1 METDLV
7 HQGWQSALLFM
18 QFQPLTPGL
27 LTALGVTIVLL
38 LFSALIS
45 GSEVAYFSLRPSDI
59 AEMKD
64 QESKPSQQALKHLEN
79 PEKLLATILIS
90 NNFVNVGIVILSSFI
105 ATNLIHFSETGIW
118 SFLFEVV
125 VITAMILFFGEIL
138 PKVYAGQVPRKF
150 ARYMAFPLL
159 FLSRLFSPLSML
171 MVKTTNI
178 VNKRLA
184 RRMKG
189 ISLDDISQALDLTD
203 DNHTEGKDILRG
215 IVTFGNIT
223 AEEIMTARVDVV
235 DVDIKSELSK
245 VIQVIVDSGYS
256 RMPVYENGPDDVKG
270 ILYVKD
276 LLPHLDKDNSF
287 AWQELIRPAYYV
299 PETKK
304 INDLLQ
310 EFKTHKIHMAVV
322 VDEYGGT
329 SGIVT
334 LEDILEEIVGDI
346 SDEQDDEELNF
357 SRLPD
362 GAFVFEGKTLLKDFF
377 RITEVPEDSFQKL
390 TDEPETLAGLL
401 LELKGE
407 IPVKHEIVDYNNYQ
421 FTILAA
427 DNRRI
432 KKIKFAKKQKL

>member
-64 QESKPSQQALKHLEN
+64 QESKPSQQALQHLEN

-105 ATNLIHFSETGIW
+105 ATNLILFSETGIW

-125 VITAMILFFGEIL
+125 IITAMILFFGEIL

-287 AWQELIRPAYYV
+287 AWQSLIRQAYYV

>member
-1 METDLV
+1 LETDLV

-105 ATNLIHFSETGIW
+105 ATNLILFSETGIW

-125 VITAMILFFGEIL
+125 IITAMILFFGEIL
-138 PKVYAGQVPRKF
+138 PKVYAGQVPRRF

-287 AWQELIRPAYYV
+287 AWQSLIRQAYYV

>member
-105 ATNLIHFSETGIW
+105 ATNLILFSETGIW

-125 VITAMILFFGEIL
+125 IITAMILFFGEIL
-138 PKVYAGQVPRKF
+138 PKVYAGQVPRRF

-287 AWQELIRPAYYV
+287 AWQSLIRQAYYV

>member
-1 METDLV
+1 
-7 HQGWQSALLFM
+7 M

-105 ATNLIHFSETGIW
+105 ATNLILFSETGIW

-125 VITAMILFFGEIL
+125 IITAMILFFGEIL
-138 PKVYAGQVPRKF
+138 PKVYAGQVPRRF

-287 AWQELIRPAYYV
+287 AWQSLIRQAYYV